1 MLDARVRLLVALT
14 AYYNKTCGLS
24 NLYLK
29 ALRTKVKLWC
39 PQNPDTNW
47 HKLQS
52 CLCQQI

>member
-29 ALRTKVKLWC
+29 ALRTKVKL
-39 PQNPDTNW
+39 
-47 HKLQS
+47 
-52 CLCQQI
+52 